1 MKKFNYKQVAKEI
14 GWDFSKV
21 NYECVQKIKFD
32 YYEQVKKH
40 IKSKTIMLDVGCGSG
55 EKASQYYSKAKQ
67 IFMIDTESEMLKKA
81 KENILK
87 LDSNTQQKFCLKQES
102 GSKKLKFAS
111 ESLDL
116 VVSRHCGVNMAEVYR
131 VLKNGGYFI
140 SQDIDKEDCW
150 ELKTMFKRGQS
161 FDMKKSV
168 KEKTLSKILKLGFTK
183 IEVLNFGQ
191 TEYYKTKEDLIFLL
205 THTPILNTFNVEKD
219 MQILNNYINKFS
231 TPRGIQL
238 NRKLYAIKIIK

>member
-1 MKKFNYKQVAKEI
+1 MKEFNYKQVAKEI

-21 NYECVQKIKFD
+21 NYECVQKIKFN
-32 YYEQVKKH
+32 YYSQVKKH
-40 IKSKTIMLDVGCGSG
+40 IKPKTIMLDVGCGSG
-55 EKASQYYSKAKQ
+55 EKASQYFTEAKQ
-67 IFMIDTESEMLKKA
+67 IFMIDTENEMLKRA

-87 LDSNTQQKFCLKQES
+87 LNPQEQQKFCLRQES
-102 GSKKLKFAS
+102 GSKRLKFAS

-116 VVSRHCGVNMAEVYR
+116 IVSRHCGVNMAEVYR
-131 VLKNGGYFI
+131 VLKKGGCFI

-161 FDMKKSV
+161 FNMKKSV
-168 KEKTLSKILKLGFTK
+168 KEKTLSKVLKLGFTK
-183 IEVLNFGQ
+183 VEVLNFGQ

-205 THTPILNTFNVEKD
+205 THTPILNTFDVKND
-219 MQILNNYINKFS
+219 MQILNKYVEKFS

-238 NRKLYAIKIIK
+238 NRKLYAIKLIK